1 MIKRVVWY
9 GQASSE
15 NSTFLETFSYSLF
28 FFYQGGR
35 NISLARNEQ
44 NALKP
49 SGDHLLVPLLPDHDY
64 VLLESDTI
72 GIVYYDEEPECLEYF
87 NFLTAI
93 KKPEVIT
100 NSYS

>member
-1 MIKRVVWY
+1 MITPPFQK
-9 GQASSE
+9 
-15 NSTFLETFSYSLF
+15 LSLTLCF
-28 FFYQGGR
+28 FDQGGR

-49 SGDHLLVPLLPDHDY
+49 SGDYLLVPLLPDHDY

-87 NFLTAI
+87 SFLTAI